1 MLLPFMLGNS
11 DGLPSAVSS
20 RSRALVCECST
31 SLNIECTVFLYMCC
45 ADFNAWNEQ
54 FGLLITWSESHKF
67 VCCRLN
73 STMLV
78 SLHSNELTAY
88 AILIFACCYGCGCL
102 RWCPAVLCC
111 ADSVCECNDSFVKW
125 LWVKQ
130 INLAPV
136 SSSSQGNQSWSKS
149 VIKLDVDSL
158 ILFMFLLLYLQ
169 HSLGLVTQD
178 DTRQS
183 SSDFWVATCR
193 FTLPR
198 MYCLPPARWMS
209 SRDC

>member
-1 MLLPFMLGNS
+1 MGGGSKQASRPCPSLFFCTQNIHQRINLPWICFVDRKEEKTICMLLPFMLGNS

-125 LWVKQ
+125 L
-130 INLAPV
+130 
-136 SSSSQGNQSWSKS
+136 
-149 VIKLDVDSL
+149 
-158 ILFMFLLLYLQ
+158 
-169 HSLGLVTQD
+169 
-178 DTRQS
+178 
-183 SSDFWVATCR
+183 
-193 FTLPR
+193 
-198 MYCLPPARWMS
+198 
-209 SRDC
+209 